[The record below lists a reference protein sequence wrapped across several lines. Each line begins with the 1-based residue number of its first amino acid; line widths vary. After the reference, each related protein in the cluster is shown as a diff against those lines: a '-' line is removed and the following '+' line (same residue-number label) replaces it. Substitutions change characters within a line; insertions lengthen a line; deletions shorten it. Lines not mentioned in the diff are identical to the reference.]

1 MTDMKT
7 LFNEWYDTLSPEMY
21 QKKELAGTAFYAAY
35 ELGMNKG
42 FEMGKQVGL
51 AVGTMEQKIKKTADD

>member
-7 LFNEWYDTLSPEMY
+7 LFNEWYAILRPE
-21 QKKELAGTAFYAAY
+21 QFEKKELARAAFYAAY

-51 AVGTMEQKIKKTADD
+51 AVGTMEQKIKTADD

>member
-1 MTDMKT
+1 MADMKT
-7 LFNEWYDTLSPEMY
+7 LFNEWYAILRPERLE
-21 QKKELAGTAFYAAY
+21 KKELARAAFYSAY

-51 AVGTMEQKIKKTADD
+51 AVGTLEQKIKTADD